1 MRSVIC
7 NIYLQAESDSRKRKE
22 SVNKVCKTL
31 DVTNILEPSTD
42 KNDKKSRLERFNL
55 FHHVIVNEKHK
66 VLFCFIPKVGCSNMK
81 RIFLVMDDLYPSVET
96 VNIKKM
102 NEEIVRL
109 DKFSL
114 KKRKYMLQN
123 FYKFMLVRDPFERIV
138 SAYRNKWL
146 NNKNIELHANLG
158 RRIIAKY
165 RYNDTKQPEHGHDV
179 SFTEFVQYLTDNPP
193 WDVNEHWM
201 PYEDLCRPCN
211 IQYDFIGSIDTLERD
226 VIHAMRQ
233 IPANETKY
241 HMLKISGSPLT
252 KAKQTAA
259 GFLKELPRK
268 YFDKLLAF
276 FKRDHELF
284 GYPLPE
290 YETLDKRYPA

>member
-1 MRSVIC
+1 M
-7 NIYLQAESDSRKRKE
+7 
-22 SVNKVCKTL
+22 
-31 DVTNILEPSTD
+31 
-42 KNDKKSRLERFNL
+42 
-55 FHHVIVNEKHK
+55 
-66 VLFCFIPKVGCSNMK
+66 
-81 RIFLVMDDLYPSVET
+81 
-96 VNIKKM
+96 
-102 NEEIVRL
+102 
-109 DKFSL
+109 
-114 KKRKYMLQN
+114 
-123 FYKFMLVRDPFERIV
+123 
-138 SAYRNKWL
+138 
-146 NNKNIELHANLG
+146 
-158 RRIIAKY
+158 
-165 RYNDTKQPEHGHDV
+165 

-211 IQYDFIGSIDTLERD
+211 IQYDFIGSIDTLKRD

-241 HMLKISGSPLT
+241 HMPKNQWFATDQSKTNSSRL
-252 KAKQTAA
+252 
-259 GFLKELPRK
+259 LKELPRK

>member
-1 MRSVIC
+1 M
-7 NIYLQAESDSRKRKE
+7 
-22 SVNKVCKTL
+22 NKVCKTQK
-31 DVTNILEPSTD
+31 VTNILEPLTH
-42 KNDKKSRLERFNL
+42 KNDKKGKLQRFNL
-55 FHHVIVNEKHK
+55 FHHIMVNEKFK

-81 RIFLVMDDLYPSVET
+81 RIFLVMDGLYSSVET

-102 NEEIVRL
+102 NQEIVRL
-109 DKFSL
+109 EKFPQE
-114 KKRKYMLQN
+114 KREYMLKN
-123 FYKFMLVRDPFERIV
+123 FYKFMFVRDPYERLA

-165 RYNDTKQPEHGHDV
+165 RYNNTKEPQHGDDV

-211 IQYDFIGSIDTLERD
+211 IQYDFIGSIDTLRRD
-226 VIHAMRQ
+226 VVHAMRQ
-233 IPANETKY
+233 IHANETKY
-241 HMLKISGSPLT
+241 HMIKISGSPLT
-252 KAKQTAA
+252 QSKKKSA
-259 GFLKELPRK
+259 GFLKELPKK
-268 YFDKLLAF
+268 YFDKLLAY

-284 GYPLPE
+284 DYPLPE